1 MNLDTNMTW
10 GGALLIYVPIV
21 LFVVAFLYETWLSFR
36 RLRPAAARKQRS
48 GYVDATWEITHTLLV
63 FAVVMF
69 LMLYT
74 QAIDELA
81 AIIYWPTF
89 AASLALGL
97 RAMCY
102 LYIFYVRRDQTRR
115 GAVDWVFALSHVVAA
130 ALLVTVVLQVSWFIL
145 TSGAPV
151 NTQFI
156 PVFLPGLALVVAVSA
171 LPVWVLYRQR

>member
-69 LMLYT
+69 EISKSYSPL
-74 QAIDELA
+74 IP
-81 AIIYWPTF
+81 I
-89 AASLALGL
+89 
-97 RAMCY
+97 
-102 LYIFYVRRDQTRR
+102 
-115 GAVDWVFALSHVVAA
+115 LSIK
-130 ALLVTVVLQVSWFIL
+130 L
-145 TSGAPV
+145 
-151 NTQFI
+151 
-156 PVFLPGLALVVAVSA
+156 
-171 LPVWVLYRQR
+171 